1 MAEFDQVF
9 DDFGDT
15 MSEGV
20 ENVKDFVKEKP
31 FVVAVVIVAAVA
43 LFVAWKRSRETVETT
58 NETATFYTYPTTGG
72 GVASF
77 QGEST
82 SDSMYYDLL
91 EEINRQDKD
100 YQDALT
106 EIEKSYSD
114 SLNELD
120 KQYGSQFSELE
131 SNLSK
136 LQNQNTSLS
145 DQINKNQAAL
155 NKSSV
160 MNQMEANSDL
170 WHLTS
175 DPEERKR
182 LEAENQALG
191 ASIGLTYNA
200 GEGSWY
206 EANGTRAYETA
217 LQSVQGRTSSN
228 TKKSGTMT
236 NNKTYTQ
243 ATSDAAAKAV
253 TYDKNVDYQAKI
265 NDAKASGASQAVID
279 GLTAQRNA
287 KIAGEYG
294 GVDPDTVKKK

>member
-15 MSEGV
+15 VSEGV
-20 ENVKDFVKEKP
+20 ESVKDFVKEKP

-43 LFVAWKRSRETVETT
+43 LFVAWKRSRETIETT

-77 QGEST
+77 QSEST

-91 EEINRQDKD
+91 EEINRQDRD
-100 YQDALT
+100 YQ
-106 EIEKSYSD
+106 EI
-114 SLNELD
+114 LNDLD
-120 KQYGSQFSELE
+120 KQYGSQFAELE
-131 SNLSK
+131 SNLSNLK
-136 LQNQNTSLS
+136 NQNVTLS
-145 DQINKNQAAL
+145 DQIQQNQTAL
-155 NKSSV
+155 NKSSI

-175 DPEERKR
+175 DPAERKR
-182 LEAENQALG
+182 LEDENKALG
-191 ASIGLTYNA
+191 ESIGLTFNA

-206 EANGTRAYETA
+206 ESDGSRAYQTPLQTA
-217 LQSVQGRTSSN
+217 QGRTTTN
-228 TKKSGTMT
+228 TPTSGQMV

-243 ATSDAAAKAV
+243 EYSDAAAKAV
-253 TYDKNVDYQAKI
+253 TYDKNVDYMAKI
-265 NDAKASGASQAVID
+265 NEAKASGASQSVID
-279 GLTAQRNA
+279 SLTAQRNA